1 MPSLSLTEM
10 NQHHQPYRNKSGSW
24 SQRSHTESADR
35 KAGPGNGMRR
45 QRSLEWRDRGGG
57 YSSSDD
63 DNISAHVRQV
73 DSHVFAS
80 LLAQA
85 QQEYASE

>member
-1 MPSLSLTEM
+1 MPSISEM

-24 SQRSHTESADR
+24 SQRSHTDSSER
-35 KAGPGNGMRR
+35 KCGSGSGMRR

-63 DNISAHVRQV
+63 ENIAAHVRQV

-85 QQEYASE
+85 QKEYASK

>member
-1 MPSLSLTEM
+1 M
-10 NQHHQPYRNKSGSW
+10 NSQPYRNKSGSW
-24 SQRSHTESADR
+24 SQRSHTDSGEDR
-35 KAGPGNGMRR
+35 KCGLGSGMRR

-57 YSSSDD
+57 YSSSEEE
-63 DNISAHVRQV
+63 NISAHVRQV

-85 QQEYASE
+85 QQEYASK